1 MVTGLDG
8 TKTLLWQV
16 MWVEFGRD
24 RFPQQVPFILRL
36 LLKTHGES
44 LDDEFLLI
52 IMTEVEGILNSRP
65 LTVKVLNDPTSLQLL
80 SPVSILPMKS
90 KVVSPS
96 PGEFSKP
103 DIYSRIAT
111 YPTHCQ

>member
-16 MWVEFGRD
+16 MWAEFGRD
-24 RFPQQVPFILRL
+24 RFPQQEPFILRL
-36 LLKTHGES
+36 LLKTHGEC
-44 LDDEFLLI
+44 LDDEFLLT

-65 LTVKVLNDPTSLQLL
+65 LTVKVLNDPTNLQLL
-80 SPVSILPMKS
+80 SPASILIMKS
-90 KVVSPS
+90 KVVSPP

-103 DIYSRIAT
+103 DIYSTIAT